1 MRSVLAVAVGVTA
14 WWSYRLLGR
23 TPSWHPALRGWILFL
38 GFVVTLTFWA
48 LSGVTILN
56 ITGG

>member
-1 MRSVLAVAVGVTA
+1 VITGTL
-14 WWSYRLLGR
+14 
-23 TPSWHPALRGWILFL
+23 WILFW
-38 GFVVTLTFWA
+38 GFIVTLTFWA